1 MPMGQRHLNLS
12 VHVHFLWVL
21 KEIYQSSF
29 GRLDLKDPLRS
40 LQPIPGR
47 RTAGAKV
54 CLGTR
59 TVSRVVLIVHLFFS
73 CGRSERRVAFSGLRD
88 GIGDAFTLSR

>member
-12 VHVHFLWVL
+12 VHAHFLWVP

-47 RTAGAKV
+47 RSAGTKV

-73 CGRSERRVAFSGLRD
+73 CDEREESGIF
-88 GIGDAFTLSR
+88 GSP